1 MDGGTVLSWS
11 AGNAALLE
19 LHFRRL
25 GCLLTGQDATPHAF
39 DTQTR
44 VVAAR
49 MDQPTA
55 LARIAEAFGL
65 NALATDTLLLA
76 ALADQRP
83 AVSAPLQAHRLAVGG
98 RATPALIEAVLGDGA
113 LAAELPLRQ
122 AGLVSLRGEGR
133 LYERGISV
141 AEPVLE
147 ALWGRVAWDAALA
160 PLLRPAPVAA
170 GDAGLAHRIGQA
182 WQATGQV
189 IYGDDSGAAGLI
201 ARAMQGVG
209 LVRLDVADLPDD
221 AAVRAGLAQVLRR
234 DLILSGQVLM
244 LMADG
249 HGARAWDFC
258 ERVGLPMFLC
268 GASLPAHSHLA
279 ALRLPDP
286 PAEPDPW
293 VHILGPDLAS
303 HADVA
308 SVAATFP
315 LTAPQVRRAAGA
327 LAAGLAPNLWSAARA
342 EAGMQMGALAQPLTH
357 LAVWDDLILPPAQ
370 MDALTQMAGFLRN
383 RRRVNQDWGFAGKSV
398 RGLGMAALFHG
409 ASGTGKTT
417 AAEAL
422 IARLGGQVPLYRVNV
437 AALVSKYIGETAKNF
452 DQVFRTGAACGAALL
467 FDEAEG
473 LFGKRTGQTRDS
485 NDKHANAELGFLLQ
499 CLESYPGIAILTT
512 NMRAAIDEAFF
523 RRFRFVIDFPFP
535 DKALREAIWRRV
547 LPDALPR
554 DDLDFDALAR
564 PSLSGGNIRSVAINA
579 AHLAAGEDV
588 PLGMR
593 HLAHAVRLEFSKLE
607 KTPPDRD
614 LQGWGA

>member
-1 MDGGTVLSWS
+1 MDGGTGLSWI
-11 AGNAALLE
+11 AGNAALLA
-19 LHFRRL
+19 LQFRRL
-25 GCLLTGQDATPHAF
+25 GCLLTGQDAGPHRF
-39 DTQTR
+39 DTQTT
-44 VVAAR
+44 VIAGR
-49 MDQPTA
+49 MDRPTA
-55 LARIAEAFGL
+55 LARIAGAFGL
-65 NALATDTLLLA
+65 DALATDTLLLV
-76 ALADQRP
+76 ALAEQRP
-83 AVSAPLQAHRLAVGG
+83 EVSAPLQAHALAVQG
-98 RATPALIEAVLGDGA
+98 RATPALIAAVLGEGA
-113 LAAELPLRQ
+113 LAAEGPLRQ

-133 LYERGISV
+133 FYERGISA

-147 ALWGRVAWDAALA
+147 ALWGRVAWDATLA
-160 PLLRPAPVAA
+160 PLLRPAPAAA
-170 GDAGLAHRIGQA
+170 GDAGLARRIGQA

-189 IYGDDSGAAGLI
+189 MYGDDPGLI
-201 ARAMQGVG
+201 ARAMQAVG
-209 LVRLDVADLPDD
+209 LVRLDVADLPED
-221 AAVRAGLAQVLRR
+221 AAQRAGLAQVLRR
-234 DLILSGQVLM
+234 DLILTGQVLM

-258 ERVGLPMFLC
+258 ERIGLPMFLC
-268 GASLPAHSHLA
+268 GASLPAHSQLT

-286 PAEPDPW
+286 SAAPDPW
-293 VHILGPDLAS
+293 VQILGPDLAS

-308 SVAATFP
+308 SVAASFP

-327 LAAGLAPNLWSAARA
+327 LAAGLAPDLWTAARA
-342 EAGMQMGALAQPLTH
+342 EAGVQMGALAQPLTH
-357 LAVWDDLILPPAQ
+357 LAAWDDLILPPAQ

-554 DDLDFDALAR
+554 DDLDYDALAR

-579 AHLAAGEDV
+579 AHLAASEDAR
-588 PLGMR
+588 LGMR

-607 KTPPDRD
+607 KAPPDRD
-614 LQGWGA
+614 LQGWGS